1 MVLHTLPPPV
11 VNLAL
16 QPPRNQTLYPA
27 LEPYFSQQRIVPPL
41 VEEQLVMASQRGIHL
56 TVFVQ
61 VRRDS
66 PGTVIKVEEEDHAL
80 ADVYEESDLT
90 AASVRC

>member
-1 MVLHTLPPPV
+1 
-11 VNLAL
+11 
-16 QPPRNQTLYPA
+16 
-27 LEPYFSQQRIVPPL
+27 
-41 VEEQLVMASQRGIHL
+41 LVMASQRGIHL

-80 ADVYEESDLT
+80 ANVYEESDLT
-90 AASVRC
+90 AASERC